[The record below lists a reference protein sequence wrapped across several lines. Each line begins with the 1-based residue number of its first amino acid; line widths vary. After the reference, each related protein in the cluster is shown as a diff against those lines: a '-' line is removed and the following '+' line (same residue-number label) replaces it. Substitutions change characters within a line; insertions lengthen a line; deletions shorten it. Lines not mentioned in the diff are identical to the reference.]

1 MPVIMRQSI
10 ERSLPSSTQAI
21 TGRITLYV
29 CLSPNNQAIVD
40 VASRLLAVL
49 VKSADDS

>member
-10 ERSLPSSTQAI
+10 VLSLPSSTQAV
-21 TGRITLYV
+21 RITLYV

-40 VASRLLAVL
+40 AASRLLAVL